1 MRKNLEI
8 IETRDYYRFKRLE
21 GNRDVKCVQKIID
34 SINNVGY
41 IMNPIIVNEK
51 MEVIDGQNR
60 LRALEE
66 LDLPVH
72 YYIVKGANINTAR
85 ALNLGRTNWRPID
98 YVNSFAEQGNES
110 YQMLMELYNKYSL
123 SIQEIIAI
131 VQNRVSS
138 GGWSPSI
145 LIEGKFKLSESDYRR
160 ADENLKELEE
170 LKPVI
175 KEIKGHR
182 RVIVSGIA
190 WCMNIKGVDRKR
202 LVRVLNLKY
211 PLIKPVIEIEVFLR
225 DITEIYNKS
234 LAKEKKI
241 DFDVLY
247 RNL

>member
-85 ALNLGRTNWRPID
+85 ALNLGRTNWRPVD
-98 YVNSFAEQGNES
+98 YVNSFAEQGNKS

-123 SIQEIIAI
+123 SIQEIIGVI
-131 VQNRVSS
+131 VNRIAT

-145 LIEGKFKLSESDYRR
+145 VVEGKFKMTEADFKR
-160 ADENLKELEE
+160 ADETLKVIEE
-170 LKPVI
+170 LKPII

-182 RVIVSGIA
+182 RTIVSGIA
-190 WCMNIKGVDRKR
+190 WCMNVNGVNKNR
-202 LVRVLNLKY
+202 LIQVFTTKY
-211 PLIKPVIEIEVFLR
+211 PLIKPVVEPEMFLR

-241 DFDVLY
+241 DFDVIY
-247 RNL
+247 RNQ